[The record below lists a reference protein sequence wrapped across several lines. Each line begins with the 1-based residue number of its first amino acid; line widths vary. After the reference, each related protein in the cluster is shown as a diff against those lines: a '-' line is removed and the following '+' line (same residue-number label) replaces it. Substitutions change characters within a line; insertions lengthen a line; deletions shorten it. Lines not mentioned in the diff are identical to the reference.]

1 MRLKM
6 LLDSGSVLLLRLFN
20 IIRIFTRL
28 QKKKNCAQQKIG
40 DGILAVEI
48 CVEYVLKT
56 TQRKKLNVS
65 QIETA

>member
-6 LLDSGSVLLLRLFN
+6 LLDSGSVLLLTLFN
-20 IIRIFTRL
+20 INRIFTRL
-28 QKKKNCAQQKIG
+28 QKKNCAQQKIG
-40 DGILAVEI
+40 DGILTVEI
-48 CVEYVLKT
+48 CVEYVLKV